1 MRTEC
6 KLLTLLFIALSGAV
20 SRAQEPVL
28 PPGEKEPLLRLE
40 AGGPTSYVTAL
51 AFSPDGKLL
60 YAGGWDKV
68 VRVWRLGAQGKFAL
82 DRVAYR
88 VPLGP
93 GLGGAINTIALSEDG
108 IWLAVAG
115 MGVFRSGA
123 GFRQPGWVWP
133 SDGAL
138 S

>member
-1 MRTEC
+1 RV
-6 KLLTLLFIALSGAV
+6 AGRGHA
-20 SRAQEPVL
+20 PVL
-28 PPGEKEPLLRLE
+28 PPGKKEPLLRLE

-51 AFSPDGKLL
+51 AFSPDGKRL
-60 YAGGWDKV
+60 YVGGWDKV
-68 VRVWRLGAQGKFAL
+68 VRVWRLDGQGKFAL
-82 DRVAYR
+82 DQAAYR

-123 GFRQPGWVWP
+123 
-133 SDGAL
+133 
-138 S
+138 

>member
-1 MRTEC
+1 MFRDRLSQWKERKMRTKC
-6 KLLTLLFIALSGAV
+6 KLLTLLLIALSGAV

-68 VRVWRLGAQGKFAL
+68 VRVWRLGGQGKFSL

-88 VPLGP
+88 V
-93 GLGGAINTIALSEDG
+93 
-108 IWLAVAG
+108 
-115 MGVFRSGA
+115 
-123 GFRQPGWVWP
+123 
-133 SDGAL
+133 
-138 S
+138 